1 MAESKQEVGAKLAQ
15 ELETKTNI
23 NAPSNGFAE
32 AIKVMNGNMGQKF
45 IGGSVG
51 CGDSDDEMDVEKM
64 MREFSR
70 SSAGTMSFTEQ
81 KKAGQEF
88 TEDTGMINTCDPP
101 KQKVTDD
108 YYVKGTK
115 VIPTNAPKILSAVEI
130 TPRTEKSG
138 VSVIAEQR
146 TGKAKPTMSSTF
158 ETVI

>member
-1 MAESKQEVGAKLAQ
+1 
-15 ELETKTNI
+15 
-23 NAPSNGFAE
+23 
-32 AIKVMNGNMGQKF
+32 
-45 IGGSVG
+45 
-51 CGDSDDEMDVEKM
+51 
-64 MREFSR
+64 
-70 SSAGTMSFTEQ
+70 
-81 KKAGQEF
+81 
-88 TEDTGMINTCDPP
+88 MINTCDPP

-138 VSVIAEQR
+138 VSVVAEQR